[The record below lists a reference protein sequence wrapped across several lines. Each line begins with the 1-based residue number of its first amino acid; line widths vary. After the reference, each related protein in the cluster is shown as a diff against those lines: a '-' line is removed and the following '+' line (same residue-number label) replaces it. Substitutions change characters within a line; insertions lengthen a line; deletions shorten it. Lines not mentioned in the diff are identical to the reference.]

1 MLILKVPSLPAL
13 RRWVSLLLFLWLGAG
28 SVLPSPAA
36 PASRAWPRPFRV
48 VTTTAMVRDLVQG
61 VAGTNAQV
69 TALFGEGVDPH
80 LYRPTRDD
88 MARLLKADLIVYSG
102 LMLEGRMTDT
112 FAKLSQ
118 RGIPVLA
125 VGELLGAGYRL
136 VPKGAG
142 GHADPH
148 LWMDVKAWASAARE
162 LARELGRLDPAQAS
176 AYAAAGARYAAQ
188 LDELDAQVRAAVASI
203 PRERRVLITAH
214 DAFGYFGRA
223 YDIEVRGVQGLS
235 TESEAGVADINRLVE
250 FIVQRRIPAL
260 FVETSVSDKNIRAL
274 IEGCRARGHTVTI
287 GGSLFSD
294 AMGAPGTYEGT
305 YPGMIDHNV
314 TRIVRALG
322 GQAPERGLR
331 GKLSLRP

>member
-1 MLILKVPSLPAL
+1 MLAGVLV
-13 RRWVSLLLFLWLGAG
+13 WLGAG
-28 SVLPSPAA
+28 AWPVLGAPAA
-36 PASRAWPRPFRV
+36 KPWPRPFRV
-48 VTTTAMVRDLVQG
+48 VTTTAMVRDLVEG
-61 VAGTNAQV
+61 VAGTNARV

-88 MARLLKADLIVYSG
+88 MARLLQADVVVYSG

-112 FAKLSQ
+112 FLKLGR
-118 RGIPVLA
+118 RGQPVLA
-125 VGELLGAGYRL
+125 VGELLEGRYRL

-148 LWMDVKAWASAARE
+148 VWMDVSAWAQAARE
-162 LARELGRLDPAQAS
+162 LARALGRLDPPQAS
-176 AYAAAGARYAAQ
+176 AYEAGAARYAAQ
-188 LDELDAQVRAAVASI
+188 LEELDAHVRAAVASV

-235 TESEAGVADINRLVE
+235 TESEAGVADINRLVD
-250 FIVQRRIPAL
+250 FIVRRKIPAL

-274 IEGCRARGHTVTI
+274 MEGCRARGHTVAI

-322 GQAPERGLR
+322 GQAPARGR
-331 GKLSLRP
+331 QGRLSTRP

>member
-1 MLILKVPSLPAL
+1 MLILKVPLL
-13 RRWVSLLLFLWLGAG
+13 QTVRRWVFLLLFLWLGA
-28 SVLPSPAA
+28 VCVRPVPAA
-36 PASRAWPRPFRV
+36 ERRPWPRPFRV

-61 VAGTNAQV
+61 VTGTNAQV

-88 MARLLKADLIVYSG
+88 MARLLKADVIVYSG

-125 VGELLGAGYRL
+125 VGQLLEGQYRL

-148 LWMDVKAWASAARE
+148 VWMDVKAWAQAARE
-162 LARELGRLDPAQAS
+162 LARALGRVDPPQ
-176 AYAAAGARYAAQ
+176 AAAYEAGAGRYATQ
-188 LDELDAQVRAAVASI
+188 LDELDARVRAAVATI

-223 YDIEVRGVQGLS
+223 YDMEVRGVQGLS
-235 TESEAGVADINRLVE
+235 TESEAGVADINNLVE
-250 FIVQRRIPAL
+250 FIVRRRIPAL

-274 IEGCRARGHTVTI
+274 VEGCRARGHTVAI
-287 GGSLFSD
+287 GASLFSD
-294 AMGAPGTYEGT
+294 AMGAPGSYEGT

-322 GQAPERGLR
+322 GQAPERGLH
-331 GKLSLRP
+331 GKLSSRP